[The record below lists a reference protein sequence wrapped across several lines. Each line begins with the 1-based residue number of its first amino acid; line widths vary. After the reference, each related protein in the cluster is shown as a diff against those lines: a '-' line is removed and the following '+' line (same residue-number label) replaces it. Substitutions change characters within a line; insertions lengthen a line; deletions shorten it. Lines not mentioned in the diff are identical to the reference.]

1 MAEEADDSQRTED
14 PTSKRLDEARSRG
27 QVANSREVN
36 NLLMLGVFSLSV
48 LMFAKPAAIAL
59 WDATMPFIEQPD
71 LVAADFD
78 HLIRIAWKLLG
89 MLLLAGAVPLV
100 LAFLA
105 ALGAGYLQFGL
116 IWSLDAITPKLD
128 KISPLSGLKR
138 MFSARSLAEFVRGL
152 LKIAV
157 VGSVAMLLI
166 VPEVAHLNKLI
177 GMEMVQ
183 LLGETKALLAKLL
196 IGVVSIVAIITAID
210 VVYQRIQHMREM
222 RMSRQE
228 LKEEYKETEGD
239 PLVKGRL
246 RQLRMERTKRRM
258 MAQVPK
264 SDVVVTNPTHFAVAL
279 KYDQA
284 SMAAPK
290 VMAKGVDKAAQRIR
304 EIAKEH
310 GIPIVENPPL
320 ARGLYAACDID
331 EEVTPEF
338 YKAVAEVISYIFR
351 LKRRRL

>member
-1 MAEEADDSQRTED
+1 MAEETDDSQKTED

-78 HLIRIAWKLLG
+78 HLVQIGWKLLG
-89 MLLLAGAVPLV
+89 MLLMAGAVPLV

-116 IWSLDAITPKLD
+116 IWSLDSIAPKLD

-210 VVYQRIQHMREM
+210 VIYQRMQHMREM

-310 GIPIVENPPL
+310 DIPIVENPPL

>member
-310 GIPIVENPPL
+310 DIPIIENPPL

>member
-1 MAEEADDSQRTED
+1 MAEEQDDSQKTED
-14 PTSKRLDEARSRG
+14 PTSRRLDEARERG

-36 NLLMLGVFSLSV
+36 NLLMLGVFSMSV
-48 LMFAKPAAIAL
+48 LLFGGSAAAAIYKASI
-59 WDATMPFIEQPD
+59 PFIESPD
-71 LVAADFD
+71 MVPADFEHLVA
-78 HLIRIAWKLLG
+78 LGWKLLG
-89 MLLLAGAVPLV
+89 VLLAAGAVPLV
-100 LAFLA
+100 LAIIA
-105 ALGAGYLQFGL
+105 AIGAGYLQFGL
-116 IWSLDAITPKLD
+116 VFSADGIMPKLD
-128 KISPLSGLKR
+128 KISPLAGLKR
-138 MFSARSLAEFVRGL
+138 MFSMRSLAEFVRGL
-152 LKIAV
+152 LKLAV

-177 GMEMVQ
+177 GMEMIQ

-196 IGVVSIVAIITAID
+196 IGVVSIVAAIAAID
-210 VVYQRIQHMREM
+210 VIYQRLQHMREM

-228 LKEEYKETEGD
+228 IKDEFKETEGD

-246 RQLRMERTKRRM
+246 RQLRMERTRRRM
-258 MAQVPK
+258 MAQVPQ
-264 SDVVVTNPTHFAVAL
+264 SDVVVTNPTHYAVAL
-279 KYDQA
+279 KYDPN

-290 VMAKGVDKAAQRIR
+290 MMAKGADKVAQKIR

-320 ARGLYAACDID
+320 ARGLFAAVDVD

-338 YKAVAEVISYIFR
+338 YKAVAEVISYIFK

>member
-1 MAEEADDSQRTED
+1 MAEDSDDSQKTED
-14 PTSKRLDEARSRG
+14 PTSKRLDEARNRG
-27 QVANSREVN
+27 QVANSREIN

-48 LMFAKPAAIAL
+48 LMFAKPAAISL
-59 WDATMPFIEQPD
+59 WEATLPFIEQPD
-71 LVAADFD
+71 LVSVDFE
-78 HLIRIAWKLLG
+78 HLIAIAWKLLA
-89 MLLLAGAVPLV
+89 MLLIAGAVPLV
-100 LAFLA
+100 LAFIA
-105 ALGAGYLQFGL
+105 ALGSGYLQFGL
-116 IWSLDAITPKLD
+116 LWSADSIMPKLD

-138 MFSARSLAEFVRGL
+138 LFSMRSLAEFVRGL
-152 LKIAV
+152 LKLAV
-157 VGSVAMLLI
+157 VGSVAALLI

-183 LLGETKALLAKLL
+183 LLGETKALLSKLL
-196 IGVVSIVAIITAID
+196 IGVVSIVAIIAAID
-210 VVYQRIQHMREM
+210 VIYQRMQHMREM

-258 MAQVPK
+258 MAQVPH
-264 SDVVVTNPTHFAVAL
+264 SDVVVTNPTHYAVAL

-310 GIPIVENPPL
+310 NIPIVENPPL
-320 ARGLYAACDID
+320 ARGLHAACDVDD
-331 EEVTPEF
+331 EVAPEF
-338 YKAVAEVISYIFR
+338 YKAVAEVISYVFR

>member
-177 GMEMVQ
+177 GMRMVQ

-210 VVYQRIQHMREM
+210 VVYQRLQHMREM

>member
-1 MAEEADDSQRTED
+1 MAEEQDDSQKTED
-14 PTSKRLDEARSRG
+14 PTSRRLDEARGRG

-48 LMFAKPAAIAL
+48 LMFGRPAAMDL
-59 WDATMPFIEQPD
+59 WKATLPFIEQPD
-71 LVAADFD
+71 LVSADFE
-78 HLIRIAWKLLG
+78 HLIKMAWKLLG
-89 MLLLAGAVPLV
+89 IILLAGAVPLV
-100 LAFLA
+100 LSLI
-105 ALGAGYLQFGL
+105 GAIASGYLQFGL
-116 IWSLDAITPKLD
+116 IFSAESLTPKLQ

-138 MFSARSLAEFVRGL
+138 MFSSRSLAEFVRGL
-152 LKIAV
+152 LKLAIVGAIA
-157 VGSVAMLLI
+157 MFLI
-166 VPEVAHLNKLI
+166 LPEVASLNKLI
-177 GMEMVQ
+177 GMEMIQ
-183 LLGETKALLAKLL
+183 LLWETKRLLAKLL
-196 IGVVSIVAIITAID
+196 VGVVSIVAVITAID
-210 VVYQRIQHMREM
+210 VIYQRMQHMREM

-246 RQLRMERTKRRM
+246 RQLRMERTRRRM
-258 MAQVPK
+258 MAQVPQ
-264 SDVVVTNPTHFAVAL
+264 SDVVVTNPTHYAVAL

-284 SMAAPK
+284 TMAAPK
-290 VMAKGVDKAAQRIR
+290 VLAKGIDKAAQRIR

-320 ARGLYAACDID
+320 ARGLFAACDVD
-331 EEVTPEF
+331 QEVTPEF